1 MIEHICKQQTQL
13 GVYIQ
18 NIQRAYTIQHLKKH
32 STNNLIKK
40 WAEDLNKTYRWPG
53 GTWKDNQL
61 H

>member
-40 WAEDLNKTYRWPG
+40 
-53 GTWKDNQL
+53 
-61 H
+61 